1 MDAVQLQV
9 SKNKPCGISL
19 AEVLVAM
26 AIAGLGIFAA
36 IAGFLNA
43 ATQAE
48 GAAYALAAQCQALE
62 RLEQVRATKWDPN
75 ADPVVDQMVNT
86 NFPVLVKI
94 LDIPRKNVT
103 VYATNYTTITLIS
116 ANPPLKMMR
125 VDCVWSWMN
134 KRTQTNTV
142 MTYRGPD
149 Q

>member
-1 MDAVQLQV
+1 MDAVQFQV
-9 SKNKPCGISL
+9 SKNKPCGLSL
-19 AEVLVAM
+19 TEVLVAM

-36 IAGFLNA
+36 VAGFLNA

-48 GAAYALAAQCQALE
+48 ASAYTLAAQCQALE

-75 ADPVVDQMVNT
+75 ADPPIDQMVNT

-94 LDIPRKNVT
+94 LDIPRKDVKI
-103 VYATNYTTITLIS
+103 YATNYTTITLIS

-134 KRTQTNTV
+134 KRAYTNSV